1 METGLALSNL
11 TPGRQQSICE
21 AVDLFFWLTQQMES
35 QPLCGPWTNARETF
49 ELVDQP
55 G

>member
-1 METGLALSNL
+1 MDLLFRLAK
-11 TPGRQQSICE
+11 
-21 AVDLFFWLTQQMES
+21 QMER

>member
-1 METGLALSNL
+1 METGLTLPDL
-11 TPGRQQSICE
+11 TPCRQQSLSKT
-21 AVDLFFWLTQQMES
+21 VNLLFWLAKQMES